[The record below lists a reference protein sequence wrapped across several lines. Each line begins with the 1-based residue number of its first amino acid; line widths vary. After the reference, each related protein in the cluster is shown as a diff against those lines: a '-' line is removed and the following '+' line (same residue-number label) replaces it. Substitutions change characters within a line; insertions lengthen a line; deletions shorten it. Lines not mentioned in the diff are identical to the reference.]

1 MDKIT
6 ASESCVSHLAKYSFD
21 VPLGMDSNKKLK
33 RLRIGFCKVPIFWA
47 NFFFATVVL
56 AADVA
61 QAVSLPLWLDSANGT
76 GQVARIGSFFIMSF
90 SCLSLIFIFGL
101 GTMLIKIFAP
111 ENLGEAEKNFPHL
124 LLLFIGLSDALYW
137 VMTGYAG
144 RGYRTPPYLQAIL
157 GNFLIPLTIIL
168 RIVVLHKRPTR
179 LKLFCG
185 LGVFF
190 GLFICLIPTIFPKFN
205 DQASL
210 DDGVQLDNTSRVIW
224 PLIFMFGSL
233 PLASMNVLQERGV
246 KMENSSEEQ
255 VNIVF
260 FLFWTSTY
268 EFLSILLLSWVD
280 ILPWFGDSEI
290 STFANNWWTGLQ
302 CMFGG
307 VGCGSAPGVSG
318 LINMLAH
325 IVSHLGSA
333 NLLRHA
339 EGATWLAI
347 VVSLVTPLGFLF
359 WTLFSESPF
368 MWHPECHVSTWF
380 SIGALFIMVPATFIY
395 NMGGPEITEDPNGAN
410 SERRE
415 IYISANSVIL
425 QCRSS
430 SSVYDVEQP
439 LLHNSDRHGISY
451 DAVNITD

>member
-1 MDKIT
+1 
-6 ASESCVSHLAKYSFD
+6 
-21 VPLGMDSNKKLK
+21 
-33 RLRIGFCKVPIFWA
+33 
-47 NFFFATVVL
+47 
-56 AADVA
+56 
-61 QAVSLPLWLDSANGT
+61 
-76 GQVARIGSFFIMSF
+76 
-90 SCLSLIFIFGL
+90 
-101 GTMLIKIFAP
+101 
-111 ENLGEAEKNFPHL
+111 
-124 LLLFIGLSDALYW
+124 
-137 VMTGYAG
+137 
-144 RGYRTPPYLQAIL
+144 
-157 GNFLIPLTIIL
+157 
-168 RIVVLHKRPTR
+168 
-179 LKLFCG
+179 
-185 LGVFF
+185 
-190 GLFICLIPTIFPKFN
+190 
-205 DQASL
+205 
-210 DDGVQLDNTSRVIW
+210 
-224 PLIFMFGSL
+224 
-233 PLASMNVLQERGV
+233 
-246 KMENSSEEQ
+246 MENSSEEQ

-268 EFLSILLLSWVD
+268 ELLSILLLSWVD
-280 ILPWFGDSEI
+280 ILPWFGDSEV

-410 SERRE
+410 SERQQ
-415 IYISANSVIL
+415 IYISTNAVVV
-425 QCRSS
+425 QCPSS
-430 SSVYDVEQP
+430 SSVSDVEQP
-439 LLHNSDRHGISY
+439 LLHNSDRHRISY
-451 DAVNITD
+451 DSIKDSAC